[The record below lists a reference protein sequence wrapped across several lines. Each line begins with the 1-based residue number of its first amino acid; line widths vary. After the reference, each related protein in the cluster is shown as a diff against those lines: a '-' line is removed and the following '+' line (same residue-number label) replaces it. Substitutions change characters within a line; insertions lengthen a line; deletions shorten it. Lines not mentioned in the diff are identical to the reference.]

1 MSIFDR
7 LLAGERV
14 TVETHGQRFDMTYG
28 PAEDPRLTTYY
39 AGGATSTSVA
49 VDAARAHVEEQAKR
63 YGWRDADAPVVPEPV
78 AAPAAPAEIEAP
90 VAAIIADA
98 VAAIEAQTPSK
109 PAPVKIEVAKV
120 KVAPVKAEK
129 REPTFD
135 VEETPTERPN
145 KKSTAK
151 KKGKR

>member
-14 TVETHGQRFDMTYG
+14 TVEAHGQRFDLTYG

-63 YGWRDADAPVVPEPV
+63 YGWRDADAP